1 MKILII
7 TGIIAVIA
15 ITTVF
20 YIRHPLGKKA
30 IINGH
35 EIKLELAITE
45 AEKEKGLGS
54 RDSLAPDTGMLFV
67 YQTKGKYGFWMK
79 GMRFPLDFIWIDGNI
94 IVDLSPNIPFPEK
107 NTTQPIS
114 LTSRVPADKVLEVN
128 AGVIDRLGI
137 KIGDLVQFPN

>member
-67 YQTKGKYGFWMK
+67 YQTKGNYGFWMK